1 MRARSLLVLGALAA
15 WPLLGSS
22 PGSPAGAAAHREG
35 LLRVGSRSFSVLGD
49 SVVEVGRTS
58 HHCLA
63 CHDGTVASEAFSV
76 SRSSFDATPSGGRGH
91 PVDVPYP
98 IWDRRFRP
106 AAELDRRLVLSEGC
120 VSCTTCHGGSDA
132 SRKRLSVPNDRS
144 ALCLCCHL
152 K

>member
-98 IWDRRFRP
+98 IWGQTLPARRGAGSAARP
-106 AAELDRRLVLSEGC
+106 VRRLCLVHD
-120 VSCTTCHGGSDA
+120 VS
-132 SRKRLSVPNDRS
+132 RRLRRLEEAPLGPNDRS